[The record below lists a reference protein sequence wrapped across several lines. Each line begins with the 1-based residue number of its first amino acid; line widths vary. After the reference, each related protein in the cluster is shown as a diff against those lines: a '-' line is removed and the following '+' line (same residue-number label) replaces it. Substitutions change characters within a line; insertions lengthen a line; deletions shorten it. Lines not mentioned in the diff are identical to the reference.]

1 MIKFIK
7 EGMGGYSPLIQ
18 KWDRPKLREYDGK
31 KVMGRPT
38 RAFGDKQFSYAGR
51 DYDPDPWT
59 QPMIYIRDNLQTLI
73 KRELGKEV
81 KFNFC
86 LCGYYDN
93 NGKGIPHHSDT
104 VPTQKDLVAS
114 VSFGSPRVFEWR
126 TYEKYIKRT
135 SNTSVINTAM
145 LNITRT
151 KQYILEDGDVLIFD
165 GKSQMNST
173 HAILDTVP
181 PIGDRINLTFRTGI

>member
-1 MIKFIK
+1 M
-7 EGMGGYSPLIQ
+7 
-18 KWDRPKLREYDGK
+18 
-31 KVMGRPT
+31 
-38 RAFGDKQFSYAGR
+38 
-51 DYDPDPWT
+51 
-59 QPMIYIRDNLQTLI
+59 
-73 KRELGKEV
+73 
-81 KFNFC
+81 
-86 LCGYYDN
+86 
-93 NGKGIPHHSDT
+93 
-104 VPTQKDLVAS
+104 
-114 VSFGSPRVFEWR
+114 SFGSTRVFEWR